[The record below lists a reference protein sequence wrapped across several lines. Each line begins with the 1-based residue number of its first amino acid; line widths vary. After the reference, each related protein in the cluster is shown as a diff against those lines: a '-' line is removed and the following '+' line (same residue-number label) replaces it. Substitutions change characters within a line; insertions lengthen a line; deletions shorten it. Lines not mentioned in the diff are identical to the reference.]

1 MFNILNSFFSSS
13 IEKINFSKCMQS
25 LRIVYYHRVNNLT
38 NNQYYFSNPMTLD
51 VFKKQLNFF
60 KKNYKIISLSEAR
73 LKALQG
79 DYLGDSLVLTFDDGF
94 SDNYHFV
101 FPELKERQLKATFF
115 LITNVIDNRDLMWRN
130 KLLVLERFV
139 SNKKELLCKLNEKY
153 GYHIRENSSFLASS
167 ADWSMKDKDDI
178 CNFMWNQSK
187 IESLKSYLE
196 KEKPY
201 LESWMINEMLDNG
214 QEFHIHTAS
223 HPHCNKLTYTELAA
237 EIKTS
242 QSYLYD
248 NFNIISK
255 YLSYPFGDRPSKSF
269 EKKLIEDFNL
279 DLLLG
284 INDNLRNKS
293 ADVRWER
300 IGMEKSFERSL
311 MAFNVKSLVN
321 YFFLS

>member
-1 MFNILNSFFSSS
+1 
-13 IEKINFSKCMQS
+13 
-25 LRIVYYHRVNNLT
+25 
-38 NNQYYFSNPMTLD
+38 MTLG

-60 KKNYKIISLSEAR
+60 QKNYKIISLTEAR

-79 DYLGDSLVLTFDDGF
+79 DYLGDSLVITFDDGF

-130 KLLVLERFV
+130 KLLVLERLV
-139 SNKKELLCKLNEKY
+139 YNKKELLFKVNEKY
-153 GYHIRENSSFLASS
+153 GYNNRESLSLLSSS
-167 ADWSMKDKDDI
+167 ADWSMKDKEDI
-178 CNFMWNQSK
+178 CNFIWNQSK
-187 IESLKSYLE
+187 IESLEKFLE

-201 LESWMINEMLDNG
+201 LERWMINEMLDNG
-214 QEFHIHTAS
+214 QEFDIHTAS
-223 HPHCNKLTYTELAA
+223 HPFCNKLTYEELAS

-242 QSYLYD
+242 QNYLYD
-248 NFNIISK
+248 NFNIVSK
-255 YLSYPFGDRPSKSF
+255 YLSYPFGERPSKCF
-269 EKKLIEDFNL
+269 ETKLIEEFNL

-300 IGMEKSFERSL
+300 IGMEKSYERSL

-321 YFFLS
+321 NFF